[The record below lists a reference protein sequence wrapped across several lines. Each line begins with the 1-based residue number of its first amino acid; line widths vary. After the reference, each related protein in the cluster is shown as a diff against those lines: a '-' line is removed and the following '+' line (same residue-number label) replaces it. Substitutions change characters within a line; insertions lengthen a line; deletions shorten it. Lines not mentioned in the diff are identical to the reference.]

1 MNPTQAT
8 GLARKY
14 MQDFARAT
22 GLDPPGNQQR
32 RYLWTDAFAVCNY
45 LGLFKKNGDLSSRE
59 LALRLIDQV
68 HHILGRH
75 RDDDP
80 RDGWISGLLPEEG
93 ELHPTI
99 GGLRIGKSLPERRS
113 GEPYDEQQEWDR
125 DGQYFH
131 YLTQWMHSLN
141 RAGMIMHNPVFH
153 AWAIELART
162 AHARFTYRAGERTR
176 MFWKMST
183 DLSRPLVSSMGQ
195 HDPLDGLVTY
205 AELQLAAGRGMG
217 GQQVLKQEMADTA
230 GMVRGIP
237 LATEDPLGI
246 GGLLSCTAR
255 IVRLTIRGGIPYPG
269 LLESVTAA
277 AVRSLE
283 SFTLNRC
290 LDLPARSRLAFR
302 ELGLSIGIAGI
313 ESLPALIEKNSIMFE
328 GQETI
333 IRSVQALQDYLPLR
347 VSIEKFWLAEENQAS
362 VTWTGHKE
370 INTVMLVTSLVPY
383 GFLDI

>member
-1 MNPTQAT
+1 MNRTKAT

-14 MQDFARAT
+14 MQDFARTT
-22 GLDPPGNQQR
+22 GLDPPGNQPR

-45 LGLFKKNGDLSSRE
+45 LGLFKGSGDLSCRE
-59 LALRLIDQV
+59 LAVRLIDQV
-68 HHILGRH
+68 HHVLGRY

-99 GGLRIGKSLPERRS
+99 GGLRIGKSLPERQS
-113 GEPYDEQQEWDR
+113 GDPYDEHQEWDR

-131 YLTQWMHSLN
+131 YLTQWMHALN
-141 RAGMIMHNPVFH
+141 QAGMITHNPVYST
-153 AWAIELART
+153 WAIELART
-162 AHARFTYRAGERTR
+162 AHARFTYRAGGRTR

-205 AELQLAAGRGMG
+205 AELHLAAGNNM
-217 GQQVLKQEMADTA
+217 GQQVLEPEMADME
-230 GMVRGIP
+230 GMVRTMP

-246 GGLLSCTAR
+246 GGLLSCSAR
-255 IVRLTIRGGIPYPG
+255 LARLTKWGGNPYPV
-269 LLESVTAA
+269 LLESVPAA
-277 AVRSLE
+277 ALHSFE
-283 SFTLNRC
+283 SFTRAHC

-302 ELGLSIGIAGI
+302 ELGLSIGLAGI
-313 ESLPALIEKNSIMFE
+313 ESLPAFIEKNSLLFKTQKSFMY
-328 GQETI
+328 
-333 IRSVQALQDYLPLR
+333 SVQALQDYVPLKE
-347 VSIEKFWLAEENQAS
+347 SIEKFWLEEENQRS
-362 VTWTGHKE
+362 TTWIEYKE
-370 INTVMLVTSLVPY
+370 INMVMLAASLAPA